1 MMFREARLSH
11 KLQRTIFRRMNNV
24 IAEGV
29 ANHDSA
35 AQSSSAQR
43 YLVPVGRVFFS
54 LIFLLA
60 GPNHFSAQSIGY
72 AASAGVPLASVAVPL
87 SGIIA
92 FVGAL
97 SIALGYKAK
106 WGAWLIALFLVPV
119 TISLHNFWA
128 VTDPMMQQIHMAMF
142 MKNVSMLGAA
152 LFITQVGSG
161 PLSLDA
167 RKK

>member
-1 MMFREARLSH
+1 
-11 KLQRTIFRRMNNV
+11 MNNV

-29 ANHDSA
+29 GNHDAA
-35 AQSSSAQR
+35 AQSTGQR

-54 LIFLLA
+54 LIFLMS
-60 GPNHFSAQSIGY
+60 GPNHFSAQAIGY
-72 AASAGVPLASVAVPL
+72 AAAAGVPLASVAVPL

-92 FVGAL
+92 FVGGL

-119 TISLHNFWA
+119 TLSLHNFWA
-128 VTDPMMQQIHMAMF
+128 FTDPMQQQIHMAMF
-142 MKNVSMLGAA
+142 MKNISMLGTA